1 MRKIIFLDVD
11 GTLVDYQNRLPE
23 SAGAAVKAARAN
35 GHLVYAC
42 TGRSKAEMPDFLWEL
57 GLDGMIGANGGYVE
71 HEGQVVFHQSMDA
84 VQEAAVVD
92 WLEDRDLPF
101 YLEANDG
108 LFASGDFKERV
119 VPVLRKYVA
128 SKGQDP
134 DDVTVDVAFHGMR
147 YGEDL
152 YREGVNKISF
162 ILNSYEDHLASA
174 EAFPDLE
181 AHTWGGR
188 GEEALFGDLGVKGID
203 KAVAVGRL
211 VEFLGARMEDTIAF
225 GDAKIDI
232 PMLETCEIGVAMGN
246 GGPEIL
252 AMADMVTADV
262 EDDGLWK
269 AFVQLGLVEG

>member
-1 MRKIIFLDVD
+1 MRKIVFLDVD

-23 SAGAAVKAARAN
+23 SARAAVQAARAN
-35 GHLVYAC
+35 GHLVYVC
-42 TGRSKAEMPDFLWEL
+42 TGRSKAEMPDFLWDL

-71 HEGQVVFHQSMDA
+71 HDGQVVFHQSMDA

-92 WLEDRDLPF
+92 WLLARDLPF
-101 YLEANDG
+101 YLESNDG

-134 DDVTVDVAFHGMR
+134 DEVTVDVAFHGMR
-147 YGEDL
+147 DGEEL

-162 ILNSYEDHLASA
+162 ILGSYEDHMASA
-174 EAFPDLE
+174 EAFPDLV

-188 GEEALFGDLGVKGID
+188 GEEALFGDLGVKDVD
-203 KAVAVGRL
+203 KAVAVERL
-211 VEFLGARMEDTIAF
+211 VGFLGASMHDTIAF

-232 PMLETCEIGVAMGN
+232 PMLEACELLIRYLRHCYLLTIN
-246 GGPEIL
+246 FQFIFL
-252 AMADMVTADV
+252 
-262 EDDGLWK
+262 K
-269 AFVQLGLVEG
+269 